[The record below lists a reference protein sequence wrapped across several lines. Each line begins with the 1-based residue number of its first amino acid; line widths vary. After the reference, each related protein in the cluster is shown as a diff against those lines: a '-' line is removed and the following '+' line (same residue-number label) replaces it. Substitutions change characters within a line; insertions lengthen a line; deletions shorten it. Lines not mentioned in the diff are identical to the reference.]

1 MNIKIGTLNCQNS
14 KENRTNRNDRA
25 RLLAWHILE
34 KRYDI
39 LGMQELT
46 MGFSKKVDAYLKNYN
61 FYGDYQYGKG
71 LFGTKFPGV
80 KTYNQGNHVVTKLPA
95 QTVVTK
101 SLPWLRY
108 SLKEFIRALK
118 KGSIARRIITRVEIE
133 IDGERVYIF
142 NTHLDYYT
150 PSLQQK
156 QLAYILKQVK
166 KYRQYGQVILMG
178 DFNLETYNPMFVS
191 FTQELEKLDIVKVPV
206 NEKTNAKKY
215 KKKTAIDHIFIPKHY
230 RILEC
235 GTMDME
241 SLQYLTD
248 HKAVYVIVSTN

>member
-1 MNIKIGTLNCQNS
+1 MILKIGTLNCQNS

-25 RLLAWHILE
+25 RLLARHILE

-46 MGFSKKVDAYLKNYN
+46 LGFSKKVDAYLKNYN
-61 FYGDYQYGKG
+61 FYGDYQYGRG
-71 LFGTKFPGV
+71 LFGTRVPII

-95 QTVVTK
+95 LSIATK

-108 SLKEFIRALK
+108 SLKEWIRALK
-118 KGSIARRIITRVEIE
+118 KGSVARRIVTRVEIE
-133 IDGERVYIF
+133 IEDTRVYIF

-150 PSLQQK
+150 PSLQK
-156 QLAYILKQVK
+156 RQLAYLLKQIK
-166 KYRQYGQVILMG
+166 KYHAYGQVLLMG
-178 DFNLETYNPMFVS
+178 DFNLETYNPMFVE
-191 FTQELEKLDIVKVPV
+191 FTKELEKLDIVRIPV

-215 KKKTAIDHIFIPKHY
+215 RKKTAIDHIFIPKQY

-235 GTMDME
+235 GTLDME
-241 SLQYLTD
+241 NLQYLTD
-248 HKAVYVIVSTN
+248 HKAVYAIVSTN